1 MFTILFISSSSP
13 MLWLVNFTDGQTL
26 TNKVSDSPTFDT
38 ENSFN
43 LHTFIN
49 NTSLQG
55 NESSTSLQKSIDST
69 FFRATKTAP
78 VYQIELTVPF
88 CRTPITTSVYHI
100 ALTVP
105 FCRTSTTA
113 PVYQI
118 AFTVPFCRISITTLQ
133 LLLISIITSHLSM
146 MTETQSFLKKMNTP
160 IQ

>member
-1 MFTILFISSSSP
+1 

-38 ENSFN
+38 QNSFN

-55 NESSTSLQKSIDST
+55 NESTTSLQKSIDST

-88 CRTPITTSVYHI
+88 CRTPITAPVYHI
-100 ALTVP
+100 AL
-105 FCRTSTTA
+105 
-113 PVYQI
+113 
-118 AFTVPFCRISITTLQ
+118 TVPFCRISITTLQ

-146 MTETQSFLKKMNTP
+146 MTATQSFLKKMNTP